1 MDVKIYI
8 AKKVRVYKSSD
19 SGDKTFWRRERLSDC
34 DPQESKEQSSQ
45 VLSGFQFVSN
55 SFS

>member
-19 SGDKTFWRRERLSDC
+19 SGDKTFWRWERLSDC